1 MKIDVV
7 VASEKHL
14 QYVSVINNT
23 IDEAAKARGTGIA
36 GEPTSTSPIKSSRE
50 KRLLL
55 LTGKSLWVFV
65 TSNPGGM
72 KNLSLIQD

>member
-23 IDEAAKARGTGIA
+23 IDEAAKAI
-36 GEPTSTSPIKSSRE
+36 
-50 KRLLL
+50 
-55 LTGKSLWVFV
+55 
-65 TSNPGGM
+65 
-72 KNLSLIQD
+72 